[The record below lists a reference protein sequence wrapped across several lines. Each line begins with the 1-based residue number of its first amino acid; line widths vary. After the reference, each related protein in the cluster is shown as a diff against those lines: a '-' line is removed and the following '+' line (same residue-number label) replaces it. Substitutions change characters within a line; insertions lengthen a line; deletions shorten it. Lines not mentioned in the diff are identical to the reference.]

1 MSRRIARQAG
11 LAAASAAAVSILL
24 LSACRREALPDILLI
39 SLDTL
44 RSDCVWPREG
54 EVEDMPWLAEFA
66 RGAIQF
72 RAAQAPIA
80 FTLPSH
86 MTLFTGLHPQS
97 HGVDVSRVLAD
108 AVAPMGERLKAKGYA
123 TLGLHTNEWM
133 KGDFG
138 FARGFDRYEQLP
150 HAPTYADRVVEA
162 ALAGWPAAKEGAPRF
177 VFLHFM
183 DAHSDFLGVQGS
195 PLPYFSPAEFRSDLQ
210 GAGEASEFCLPSGGC
225 ATDYLLSGQID
236 ASGLDESRVRLAE
249 TLYRRGARY
258 LDSEL
263 QKLFTQLAA
272 RGLLERTLV
281 IVTSDHGE
289 EFREHG
295 RMLHSQVYEESLR
308 VPLIVKLPGE
318 SSPAGIVDT
327 PVGLEDLLPTVLDL
341 IGAPSAGESLD
352 GRSLVPLLRDAADA
366 AVRPLLSQ
374 DKLTRSVFG
383 LRQGNWKLVSDLH
396 SGDRKLFDLRA
407 DPGELHNLASGAPT
421 VLDELSSALRATL
434 ARSRAVAR
442 KVGAQRA
449 PWEEVLTREEVER
462 LRSLGYID

>member
-1 MSRRIARQAG
+1 MSRRLARPACR
-11 LAAASAAAVSILL
+11 AAAAISLL
-24 LSACRREALPDILLI
+24 LQSACRREAFPDILLI

-44 RSDCVWPREG
+44 RSDCVWPQSGRAP
-54 EVEDMPWLAEFA
+54 DMPWLAEYA
-66 RGAIQF
+66 AGAIQF

-97 HGVDVSRVLAD
+97 HGVDEGRPLAS
-108 AVAPMGERLKAKGYA
+108 AVAPLGERLRTLGYA

-150 HAPTYADRVVEA
+150 HAPTYADRVREA
-162 ALAGWPAAKEGAPRF
+162 ALAGWPAARGEKPRF
-177 VFLHFM
+177 LFLHFM
-183 DAHSDFLGVQGS
+183 DAHSDFFGVQQN
-195 PLPYFSPAEFRSDLQ
+195 PLPYYSPPEFRSDLE
-210 GAGEASEFCLPSGGC
+210 GAGEAREFCLADGGC
-225 ATDYLLSGQID
+225 ATDYLLSGQLD
-236 ASGLDESRVRLAE
+236 AGGLDESRVRLAE

-258 LDSEL
+258 LDAQLQQLFAEL
-263 QKLFTQLAA
+263 AV
-272 RGLLERTLV
+272 RGLLEHTLV
-281 IVTSDHGE
+281 VITSDHGE

-308 VPLIVKLPGE
+308 VPLIVKLPGK
-318 SSPAGIVDT
+318 SSAARIVDS
-327 PVGLEDLLPTVLDL
+327 PVGLADLLPTVLDL
-341 IGAPSAGESLD
+341 IGAPPAPPEGEMLD
-352 GRSLVPLLRDAADA
+352 GSTLVPLLRGEAGG

-383 LRQGNWKLVSDLH
+383 LRRGNWKLVSDLH
-396 SGDRKLFDLRA
+396 SGERKLFDLVA
-407 DPGELHNLASGAPT
+407 DPGERRNLAEREPA
-421 VLDELSSALRATL
+421 VLDELSSALRTTL

-442 KVGAQRA
+442 RVGAQRA
-449 PWEEVLTREEVER
+449 QWEEVLTREEVAR